1 MSYLPEEGV
10 DELGEGAHGVQLQL
24 DLAKEAEVHIRRGQ
38 ADLAGVGEE
47 EEDRVT
53 SGRYW
58 SKMKARMSSGRLKA
72 SISWGMTKST

>member
-38 ADLAGVGEE
+38 ADLAGVGRGRGRQGHLGQVLV
-47 EEDRVT
+47 EDEGSDVFRKVE
-53 SGRYW
+53 GVH
-58 SKMKARMSSGRLKA
+58 KLGDD
-72 SISWGMTKST
+72 